1 MNELALTLA
10 EKLDIAFESAVE
22 LLPVIQE
29 QFMYHKIISNILETI
44 SLGLTGVVIGLF
56 VTVFLTINYNEDL
69 KYAIKEEEKEKARS
83 KRNKVLNISKWL
95 AITAVVLLLT
105 ETGLDIV
112 KVIVSPQYSM
122 LLEVLN

>member
-29 QFMYHKIISNILETI
+29 QFIYHEIIESFNFALTTI
-44 SLGLTGVVIGLF
+44 FSLSTIAVFISFLAVIFLRINMDDDYLDKDEERYYKLAKK
-56 VTVFLTINYNEDL
+56 TLKYSSIVFLGCLVVDIVL
-69 KYAIKEEEKEKARS
+69 KI
-83 KRNKVLNISKWL
+83 L
-95 AITAVVLLLT
+95 TVLLA
-105 ETGLDIV
+105 
-112 KVIVSPQYSM
+112 PQYLM

>member
-29 QFMYHKIISNILETI
+29 QFMYHKIISDILETI

-69 KYAIKEEEKEKARS
+69 KYAIKEEEKEKAKS

-105 ETGLDIV
+105 ETGLEIV

>member
-29 QFMYHKIISNILETI
+29 QFIYYEIIESFIFALTTIFSLSTLAVTI
-44 SLGLTGVVIGLF
+44 SSLAVIFLRINMDDDYLDEDLERYYKLAKK
-56 VTVFLTINYNEDL
+56 TLKYSSIVFLGCLVVDIIL
-69 KYAIKEEEKEKARS
+69 K
-83 KRNKVLNISKWL
+83 LL
-95 AITAVVLLLT
+95 TVVLA
-105 ETGLDIV
+105 
-112 KVIVSPQYSM
+112 PQYLM

>member
-29 QFMYHKIISNILETI
+29 QFIYHEIIESFNFVLTTI
-44 SLGLTGVVIGLF
+44 FSLSAIAVFISFLAVIFFLRINMDDDYLDEDEERYYKLAKK
-56 VTVFLTINYNEDL
+56 TLKYSSIVFLGCLVVDIVL
-69 KYAIKEEEKEKARS
+69 K
-83 KRNKVLNISKWL
+83 LL
-95 AITAVVLLLT
+95 TVLLA
-105 ETGLDIV
+105 
-112 KVIVSPQYSM
+112 PQYLM

>member
-29 QFMYHKIISNILETI
+29 QFIYHEIIESFIF
-44 SLGLTGVVIGLF
+44 SLTVIFSLA
-56 VTVFLTINYNEDL
+56 TTAVFLAGGAVIFLRISSVNNTIDEEYEGYYKLSKKTL
-69 KYAIKEEEKEKARS
+69 KYSSIVFLS
-83 KRNKVLNISKWL
+83 CLVVDIVLKL
-95 AITAVVLLLT
+95 LTVLLA
-105 ETGLDIV
+105 
-112 KVIVSPQYSM
+112 PQYLM

>member
-29 QFMYHKIISNILETI
+29 QFIYYEIIESFNFVLTIIFSLSTIAVFISFLAVIFLRINMDEDYLDEDLERYYRLAKNTLKYSSI
-44 SLGLTGVVIGLF
+44 
-56 VTVFLTINYNEDL
+56 VFLGCLVVDIVL
-69 KYAIKEEEKEKARS
+69 K
-83 KRNKVLNISKWL
+83 LL
-95 AITAVVLLLT
+95 TVLLA
-105 ETGLDIV
+105 
-112 KVIVSPQYSM
+112 PQYLM

>member
-1 MNELALTLA
+1 M
-10 EKLDIAFESAVE
+10 
-22 LLPVIQE
+22 
-29 QFMYHKIISNILETI
+29 
-44 SLGLTGVVIGLF
+44 
-56 VTVFLTINYNEDL
+56 TINYNEDL

-83 KRNKVLNISKWL
+83 KRNKVFNISKWL

-112 KVIVSPQYSM
+112 KVVVSPQYSM

>member
-29 QFMYHKIISNILETI
+29 QFIYYEIIESFNFALTTIFSLSTLAVFISFLAVIFLRINMDEDYLDEDLERYYKLAKKTLKYSSI
-44 SLGLTGVVIGLF
+44 
-56 VTVFLTINYNEDL
+56 VFLGCLVVDVIL
-69 KYAIKEEEKEKARS
+69 K
-83 KRNKVLNISKWL
+83 LL
-95 AITAVVLLLT
+95 TVVLA
-105 ETGLDIV
+105 
-112 KVIVSPQYSM
+112 PQYLM